1 MGDNM
6 RIKLIGTGSMYTTY
20 NSACT
25 LIDDKIIVDM
35 PNGTI
40 KQLLK
45 EKINVELIDII
56 LITHMHGDHTAD
68 IPFFLKYVFNYLKTN
83 KTIKIIGPLGIK
95 NKITKLFNAYNFED
109 EEEIKQFFNIEFIEI
124 LENEINI
131 DNYFIKSYLVH
142 HGEEKPALG
151 YVINN
156 KLGLTGD
163 SGLCGNIEE
172 IFKNSEIIISDSS
185 LKIGDS
191 CHLGINDLDYLVKKY
206 NKKVL
211 CTHLRD
217 ETRNIIN
224 NNNLKNIIVE
234 EDFYEIEL

>member
-1 MGDNM
+1 MK
-6 RIKLIGTGSMYTTY
+6 IKLVGTGAMYTAY

-25 LIDDKIIVDM
+25 LIDNKIIVDM

-45 EKINVELIDII
+45 ENINVSLIDII

-68 IPFFLKYVFNYLKTN
+68 IPFFLKYIFNYLKIKKN
-83 KTIKIIGPLGIK
+83 IKIVGPLGIK
-95 NKITKLFNAYNFED
+95 NKIIKLFNAYNFED
-109 EEEIKQFFNIEFIEI
+109 EKEIEQFFNIEFIEI
-124 LENEINI
+124 LENEIEI
-131 DNYFIKSYLVH
+131 DNYFIKSYLVL

-151 YVINN
+151 YVIDN

-163 SGLCGNIEE
+163 SGLCNNIEE
-172 IFKNSEIIISDSS
+172 IFKKSQMIISDSS
-185 LKIGDS
+185 LDIGDS
-191 CHLGINDLDYLVKKY
+191 CHLGINDLDYLTKKY

-217 ETRNIIN
+217 ETRNIITRGN
-224 NNNLKNIIVE
+224 FENIIVK
-234 EDFYEIEL
+234 EDFYEIEI

>member
-1 MGDNM
+1 MK
-6 RIKLIGTGSMYTTY
+6 IKLVGTGAMYTAF

-25 LIDDKIIVDM
+25 LIDNKIIVDM

-45 EKINVELIDII
+45 ENINVGLIDII

-68 IPFFLKYVFNYLKTN
+68 IPFFLKYIFNYLKTKKN
-83 KTIKIIGPLGIK
+83 IKIVGPLGIK
-95 NKITKLFNAYNFED
+95 NKIIKLFNAYNFED
-109 EEEIKQFFNIEFIEI
+109 EKEIEQFFNIEFIEI
-124 LENEINI
+124 LENEIEI
-131 DNYFIKSYLVH
+131 DNYFIKSYLVL

-151 YVINN
+151 YVIDN

-163 SGLCGNIEE
+163 SGLCNNIEE
-172 IFKNSEIIISDSS
+172 IFKKSQMIISDSS
-185 LKIGDS
+185 LDIGDS
-191 CHLGINDLDYLVKKY
+191 CHLGINDLDYLTKKY

-217 ETRNIIN
+217 ETRNIITKGN
-224 NNNLKNIIVE
+224 FENIIVK
-234 EDFYEIEL
+234 EDFYEI

>member
-1 MGDNM
+1 MK
-6 RIKLIGTGSMYTTY
+6 IKLIGTGAMYTAY

-25 LIDDKIIVDM
+25 LIDNKIIVDM

-45 EKINVELIDII
+45 ENINVGLIDII

-68 IPFFLKYVFNYLKTN
+68 IPFFLKYIFNYLKIKKN
-83 KTIKIIGPLGIK
+83 IKIVGPLGIK
-95 NKITKLFNAYNFED
+95 NKIIKLFNAYNFED
-109 EEEIKQFFNIEFIEI
+109 EKEIEHFFNIEFIEI
-124 LENEINI
+124 LENEIEI
-131 DNYFIKSYLVH
+131 DNYFIKSYLVL

-151 YVINN
+151 YVIDN

-163 SGLCGNIEE
+163 SGLCNNIEE
-172 IFKNSEIIISDSS
+172 IFKKSQMIISDSS
-185 LKIGDS
+185 FDIGDS
-191 CHLGINDLDYLVKKY
+191 CHLGINDLDYLTKKY

-217 ETRNIIN
+217 ETRNIITKGN
-224 NNNLKNIIVE
+224 FENIIVK
-234 EDFYEIEL
+234 EDFYEIEI

>member
-1 MGDNM
+1 MK
-6 RIKLIGTGSMYTTY
+6 IKLVGTGAMYTAY

-25 LIDDKIIVDM
+25 LIDNKIIVDM

-45 EKINVELIDII
+45 ENINVGLIDII

-68 IPFFLKYVFNYLKTN
+68 IPFFLKYIFNYLKIKKN
-83 KTIKIIGPLGIK
+83 IKIVGPLGIK
-95 NKITKLFNAYNFED
+95 NKIIKLFNAYNFED
-109 EEEIKQFFNIEFIEI
+109 EKEIEQFFNIEFIEI
-124 LENEINI
+124 LENEIEI
-131 DNYFIKSYLVH
+131 DNYFIKSYLVL

-151 YVINN
+151 YVIDN

-163 SGLCGNIEE
+163 SGLCNNIEE
-172 IFKNSEIIISDSS
+172 IFKKSQVIISDSS
-185 LKIGDS
+185 LDIGDN
-191 CHLGINDLDYLVKKY
+191 CHLGINDLDYLTKKY

-217 ETRNIIN
+217 ETRNIITRGN
-224 NNNLKNIIVE
+224 FENIIVK
-234 EDFYEIEL
+234 EDFYEIEI

>member
-1 MGDNM
+1 MK
-6 RIKLIGTGSMYTTY
+6 IKLVGTGAMYTAY

-25 LIDDKIIVDM
+25 LIDNKIIVDM

-45 EKINVELIDII
+45 ENINVGLIDII

-68 IPFFLKYVFNYLKTN
+68 IPFFLKYIFNYLKIKKN
-83 KTIKIIGPLGIK
+83 IKIVGPLGIK
-95 NKITKLFNAYNFED
+95 NKIIKLFNAYNFED
-109 EEEIKQFFNIEFIEI
+109 EKEIEQFFNIEFIEI
-124 LENEINI
+124 LENEIEI
-131 DNYFIKSYLVH
+131 DNYFIKSYLVL

-151 YVINN
+151 YVIDS

-163 SGLCGNIEE
+163 SGLCNNIEE
-172 IFKNSEIIISDSS
+172 IFKKSQMIISDSS
-185 LKIGDS
+185 LDIGDS
-191 CHLGINDLDYLVKKY
+191 CHLGINDLDYLTKKY

-217 ETRNIIN
+217 ETRNIITRGN
-224 NNNLKNIIVE
+224 FENIIVK
-234 EDFYEIEL
+234 EDFYEIEI

>member
-1 MGDNM
+1 MK
-6 RIKLIGTGSMYTTY
+6 IKLVGTGAMYTAY

-25 LIDDKIIVDM
+25 LIDNKIIVDM

-45 EKINVELIDII
+45 ENINVGLIDII

-68 IPFFLKYVFNYLKTN
+68 IPFFLKYIFNYLKIKKN
-83 KTIKIIGPLGIK
+83 IKIVGPLGIK
-95 NKITKLFNAYNFED
+95 NKIIKLFNAYNFED
-109 EEEIKQFFNIEFIEI
+109 EKELEQFFNIEFIEI
-124 LENEINI
+124 LENEIEI
-131 DNYFIKSYLVH
+131 DNYFIKSYLVL

-151 YVINN
+151 YVIDN

-163 SGLCGNIEE
+163 SGLCNNIEE
-172 IFKNSEIIISDSS
+172 IFKKSQMIISDSS
-185 LKIGDS
+185 LDIGDS
-191 CHLGINDLDYLVKKY
+191 CHLGINDLDYLTKKY

-217 ETRNIIN
+217 ETRNIITRGN
-224 NNNLKNIIVE
+224 FENIIVK
-234 EDFYEIEL
+234 EDFYEIEI

>member
-1 MGDNM
+1 MK
-6 RIKLIGTGSMYTTY
+6 IKLVGTGAMYTAY

-25 LIDDKIIVDM
+25 LIDNKIIVDM

-45 EKINVELIDII
+45 ENINVGLIDII

-68 IPFFLKYVFNYLKTN
+68 IPFFLKYIFNYLKTKKN
-83 KTIKIIGPLGIK
+83 IKIVGPLGIK
-95 NKITKLFNAYNFED
+95 NKIIKLFNAYNFEN
-109 EEEIKQFFNIEFIEI
+109 EKEIEQFFNIEFIEI
-124 LENEINI
+124 LENEIEI
-131 DNYFIKSYLVH
+131 DNYFIKSYLIL

-151 YVINN
+151 YVIDN

-163 SGLCGNIEE
+163 SGLCNNIEE
-172 IFKNSEIIISDSS
+172 IFKKSQMIISDSS
-185 LKIGDS
+185 LDIGDS
-191 CHLGINDLDYLVKKY
+191 CHLGINDLDYLTKKY

-217 ETRNIIN
+217 ETRNIITKGN
-224 NNNLKNIIVE
+224 FENIIVK
-234 EDFYEIEL
+234 EDFYEIEI

>member
-1 MGDNM
+1 MK
-6 RIKLIGTGSMYTTY
+6 IKLVGTGAMYTAY

-25 LIDDKIIVDM
+25 LIDNKIIVDM

-45 EKINVELIDII
+45 KNINVGLIDII

-68 IPFFLKYVFNYLKTN
+68 IPFFLKYIFNYLKIKKN
-83 KTIKIIGPLGIK
+83 IKIVGPLGIK
-95 NKITKLFNAYNFED
+95 NKIIELFNAYNFEN
-109 EEEIKQFFNIEFIEI
+109 EKEIEQFFNIEFIEI
-124 LENEINI
+124 LENEIEI
-131 DNYFIKSYLVH
+131 DNYFIKSYLVL

-151 YVINN
+151 YVIDN

-163 SGLCGNIEE
+163 SGLCNNIEE
-172 IFKNSEIIISDSS
+172 IFKKSQMIISDSS
-185 LKIGDS
+185 LDIGDS
-191 CHLGINDLDYLVKKY
+191 CHLGINDLDYLTKKY

-217 ETRNIIN
+217 ETRNIITKGN
-224 NNNLKNIIVE
+224 FENIIVK
-234 EDFYEIEL
+234 EDFYEIEI

>member
-1 MGDNM
+1 MK
-6 RIKLIGTGSMYTTY
+6 IKLVGTGAMYTAY

-25 LIDDKIIVDM
+25 LIDNKIIVDM

-45 EKINVELIDII
+45 ENINVGLIDII

-68 IPFFLKYVFNYLKTN
+68 IPFFLKYIFNYLKTKKN
-83 KTIKIIGPLGIK
+83 IKIVGPLGIK
-95 NKITKLFNAYNFED
+95 NKIIKLFNVYNFED
-109 EEEIKQFFNIEFIEI
+109 EKEIEQFFNIEFIEI
-124 LENEINI
+124 LENEIEI
-131 DNYFIKSYLVH
+131 DNYFIKSYLVL

-151 YVINN
+151 YVIDN

-163 SGLCGNIEE
+163 SGLCNNIEK
-172 IFKNSEIIISDSS
+172 IFKKSQMIISDSS
-185 LKIGDS
+185 LDIGDS
-191 CHLGINDLDYLVKKY
+191 CHLGINDLDYLTKKY

-217 ETRNIIN
+217 ETRNIITRGN
-224 NNNLKNIIVE
+224 FENIIVK
-234 EDFYEIEL
+234 EDFYEIEI

>member
-1 MGDNM
+1 MK
-6 RIKLIGTGSMYTTY
+6 IKLVGTGAMYTAY

-25 LIDDKIIVDM
+25 LIDNKIIVDM

-45 EKINVELIDII
+45 ENINVGLIDII

-68 IPFFLKYVFNYLKTN
+68 IPFFLKYIFNYLKTKKN
-83 KTIKIIGPLGIK
+83 IKIVGPLGIK
-95 NKITKLFNAYNFED
+95 NKIIKLFNAYNFED
-109 EEEIKQFFNIEFIEI
+109 EKEIEQFFNIEFIEI
-124 LENEINI
+124 LENEIEIN
-131 DNYFIKSYLVH
+131 NYFIKSYLVL

-151 YVINN
+151 YVIDN

-163 SGLCGNIEE
+163 SGLCNNIEE
-172 IFKNSEIIISDSS
+172 IFKKSQMIISDSS
-185 LKIGDS
+185 LDIGDS
-191 CHLGINDLDYLVKKY
+191 CHLGINDLDYLTKKY

-217 ETRNIIN
+217 ETRNIITKGN
-224 NNNLKNIIVE
+224 FENIIVK
-234 EDFYEIEL
+234 EDFYEIEI

>member
-1 MGDNM
+1 MK
-6 RIKLIGTGSMYTTY
+6 IKLIGTGAMYTAY

-25 LIDDKIIVDM
+25 LIDNKIIVDM

-45 EKINVELIDII
+45 ENINVGLIDII

-68 IPFFLKYVFNYLKTN
+68 IPFFLKYIFNYLKSKKN
-83 KTIKIIGPLGIK
+83 IKIVGPLGIK
-95 NKITKLFNAYNFED
+95 NKIIKLFNAYNFED
-109 EEEIKQFFNIEFIEI
+109 EKEIEQFFNIEFIEI
-124 LENEINI
+124 LENEIEI
-131 DNYFIKSYLVH
+131 DNYFIKSYLVL

-151 YVINN
+151 YVIDN

-163 SGLCGNIEE
+163 SGLCNNIEE
-172 IFKNSEIIISDSS
+172 IFKKSQMIISDSS
-185 LKIGDS
+185 LDIGDS
-191 CHLGINDLDYLVKKY
+191 CHLGINDLDYLTKKY

-217 ETRNIIN
+217 ETRNIITKGN
-224 NNNLKNIIVE
+224 FENIIVK
-234 EDFYEIEL
+234 EDFYEIEI

>member
-1 MGDNM
+1 MK
-6 RIKLIGTGSMYTTY
+6 IKLIGTGAMYTAY

-25 LIDDKIIVDM
+25 LIDNKIIVDM

-45 EKINVELIDII
+45 ENINVGLIDII

-68 IPFFLKYVFNYLKTN
+68 IPFFLKYIFNYLKTN
-83 KTIKIIGPLGIK
+83 KNIKIVGPLGIK
-95 NKITKLFNAYNFED
+95 NKIIKLFNAYNFED
-109 EEEIKQFFNIEFIEI
+109 EKEIEQFFNIEFIEI
-124 LENEINI
+124 LENEIEI
-131 DNYFIKSYLVH
+131 DNYFIKSYLVL

-151 YVINN
+151 YVIDN

-163 SGLCGNIEE
+163 SGLCNNIEE
-172 IFKNSEIIISDSS
+172 IFKKSQMIISDSS
-185 LKIGDS
+185 LDIGDS
-191 CHLGINDLDYLVKKY
+191 CHLGINDLDYLTKKY

-217 ETRNIIN
+217 ETRNIITRGN
-224 NNNLKNIIVE
+224 FENIIVK
-234 EDFYEIEL
+234 EDFYEIEI

>member
-1 MGDNM
+1 MK
-6 RIKLIGTGSMYTTY
+6 IKLIGTGAMYTAY

-25 LIDDKIIVDM
+25 LIDNKIIVDM

-45 EKINVELIDII
+45 ENINVGLIDII

-68 IPFFLKYVFNYLKTN
+68 IPFFLKYIFNYLKTKKN
-83 KTIKIIGPLGIK
+83 IKIVGPLGIK
-95 NKITKLFNAYNFED
+95 NKIIKLFNAYNFED
-109 EEEIKQFFNIEFIEI
+109 EKEIEHFFNIEFIEI
-124 LENEINI
+124 LENEIEI
-131 DNYFIKSYLVH
+131 DNYFIKSYLVL

-151 YVINN
+151 YVIDN

-163 SGLCGNIEE
+163 SGLCNNIEE
-172 IFKNSEIIISDSS
+172 IFKKSQVIISDSS
-185 LKIGDS
+185 LDIGDS
-191 CHLGINDLDYLVKKY
+191 CHLGINDLDYLTKKY

-217 ETRNIIN
+217 ETRNIITKGN
-224 NNNLKNIIVE
+224 FENIIVK
-234 EDFYEIEL
+234 EDFYEIEI

>member
-1 MGDNM
+1 MK
-6 RIKLIGTGSMYTTY
+6 IKLVGTGAMYTAY

-25 LIDDKIIVDM
+25 LIDNKIIVDM

-45 EKINVELIDII
+45 ENINVGLIDII

-68 IPFFLKYVFNYLKTN
+68 IPFFLKYIFNYLKTN
-83 KTIKIIGPLGIK
+83 KNIKIVGPLGIK
-95 NKITKLFNAYNFED
+95 NKIIKLFNAYNFED
-109 EEEIKQFFNIEFIEI
+109 EKEIEQFFNIEFIEI
-124 LENEINI
+124 LENEIEI
-131 DNYFIKSYLVH
+131 DNYFIKSYLVL

-151 YVINN
+151 YVIDN

-163 SGLCGNIEE
+163 SGLCNNIEE
-172 IFKNSEIIISDSS
+172 IFKKSQMIISDSS
-185 LKIGDS
+185 LDIGDS
-191 CHLGINDLDYLVKKY
+191 CHLGINDLDYLTKKY

-217 ETRNIIN
+217 ETRNIITRGN
-224 NNNLKNIIVE
+224 FENIIVK
-234 EDFYEIEL
+234 EDFYEIEI

>member
-1 MGDNM
+1 MK
-6 RIKLIGTGSMYTTY
+6 IKLVGTGAMYTAF

-25 LIDDKIIVDM
+25 LIDNKIIVDM

-45 EKINVELIDII
+45 ENINVGLIDII

-68 IPFFLKYVFNYLKTN
+68 IPFFLKYIFNYLKTKKN
-83 KTIKIIGPLGIK
+83 IKIVGPLGIK
-95 NKITKLFNAYNFED
+95 NKIIKLFNAYNFED
-109 EEEIKQFFNIEFIEI
+109 EKEIEQFFNIEFIEI
-124 LENEINI
+124 LENEIEI
-131 DNYFIKSYLVH
+131 DNYFIKSYLVL

-151 YVINN
+151 YVIDN

-163 SGLCGNIEE
+163 SGLCNNIEE
-172 IFKNSEIIISDSS
+172 IFKKSQMIISDSS
-185 LKIGDS
+185 LDIGDS
-191 CHLGINDLDYLVKKY
+191 CHLGINDLDYLTKKY

-217 ETRNIIN
+217 ETRNIITKGN
-224 NNNLKNIIVE
+224 FENIIVK
-234 EDFYEIEL
+234 EDFYEIEI

>member
-1 MGDNM
+1 MK
-6 RIKLIGTGSMYTTY
+6 IKLIGTGAMYTAY

-25 LIDDKIIVDM
+25 LIDNKIIVDM

-45 EKINVELIDII
+45 ENINVGLIDII

-68 IPFFLKYVFNYLKTN
+68 IPFFLKYIFNYLKIKKN
-83 KTIKIIGPLGIK
+83 IKIVGPLGIK
-95 NKITKLFNAYNFED
+95 NKIIKLFNAYNFED
-109 EEEIKQFFNIEFIEI
+109 EKEIEQFFNIEFIEI
-124 LENEINI
+124 LENEIEI
-131 DNYFIKSYLVH
+131 DNYFIKSYLVL

-151 YVINN
+151 YVIDN

-163 SGLCGNIEE
+163 SGLCNNIEK
-172 IFKNSEIIISDSS
+172 IFKKSQMIISDSS
-185 LKIGDS
+185 LDIGDS
-191 CHLGINDLDYLVKKY
+191 CHLGINDLDYLTKKY

-217 ETRNIIN
+217 ETRNIITRGN
-224 NNNLKNIIVE
+224 FENIIVK
-234 EDFYEIEL
+234 EDFYEIEI

>member
-1 MGDNM
+1 MK
-6 RIKLIGTGSMYTTY
+6 IKLIGTGAMYTAY

-25 LIDDKIIVDM
+25 LIDNKIIVDM

-45 EKINVELIDII
+45 ENINVGLIDII

-68 IPFFLKYVFNYLKTN
+68 IPFFLKYIFNYLKIKKN
-83 KTIKIIGPLGIK
+83 IKIVGPLGIK
-95 NKITKLFNAYNFED
+95 NKIIKLFNAYNFED
-109 EEEIKQFFNIEFIEI
+109 EKEIEQFFNIEFIEI
-124 LENEINI
+124 LENEIEI
-131 DNYFIKSYLVH
+131 DNYFIKSYLVL

-151 YVINN
+151 YVIDN

-163 SGLCGNIEE
+163 SGLCNNIEE
-172 IFKNSEIIISDSS
+172 IFKKSQMIISDSS
-185 LKIGDS
+185 LDIGDS
-191 CHLGINDLDYLVKKY
+191 CHLGINDLDYLTKKY

-217 ETRNIIN
+217 ETRNIITKGN
-224 NNNLKNIIVE
+224 FENIIVK
-234 EDFYEIEL
+234 EDFYEIEI

>member
-1 MGDNM
+1 MK
-6 RIKLIGTGSMYTTY
+6 IKLIGTGAMYTAY

-25 LIDDKIIVDM
+25 LIDNKIIVDM

-45 EKINVELIDII
+45 ENINVGLIDII

-68 IPFFLKYVFNYLKTN
+68 IPFFLKYIFNYLKTKKN
-83 KTIKIIGPLGIK
+83 IKIVGPLGIK
-95 NKITKLFNAYNFED
+95 NKIIKLFNAYNFED
-109 EEEIKQFFNIEFIEI
+109 EKEIEHFFNIEFIEI
-124 LENEINI
+124 LENEIEI
-131 DNYFIKSYLVH
+131 DNYFIKSYLVL

-151 YVINN
+151 YVIDN

-163 SGLCGNIEE
+163 SGLCNNIEE
-172 IFKNSEIIISDSS
+172 IFKKSQMIISDSS
-185 LKIGDS
+185 LDIGDS
-191 CHLGINDLDYLVKKY
+191 CHLGINDLDYLTKKY

-217 ETRNIIN
+217 ETRNIITKGN
-224 NNNLKNIIVE
+224 FENIIVK
-234 EDFYEIEL
+234 EDFYEIEI

>member
-1 MGDNM
+1 MK
-6 RIKLIGTGSMYTTY
+6 IKLVGTGAMYTAY

-25 LIDDKIIVDM
+25 LIDNKIIVDM

-45 EKINVELIDII
+45 ENINVGLIDII

-68 IPFFLKYVFNYLKTN
+68 IPFFLKYIFNYLKTN
-83 KTIKIIGPLGIK
+83 KNIKIVGPLGIK
-95 NKITKLFNAYNFED
+95 NKIIKLFNAYNFED
-109 EEEIKQFFNIEFIEI
+109 EKEIEQFFNIEFIEI
-124 LENEINI
+124 LENEIEI
-131 DNYFIKSYLVH
+131 DNYFIKSYLVL

-151 YVINN
+151 YVIDN

-163 SGLCGNIEE
+163 SGLCNNIEE
-172 IFKNSEIIISDSS
+172 IFKKSQMIISDSS
-185 LKIGDS
+185 LDIGDS
-191 CHLGINDLDYLVKKY
+191 CHLGINDLDYLTKKY

-217 ETRNIIN
+217 ETRNIITKGN
-224 NNNLKNIIVE
+224 FENIIVK
-234 EDFYEIEL
+234 EDFYEIEI

>member
-1 MGDNM
+1 MK
-6 RIKLIGTGSMYTTY
+6 IKLVGTGAMYTAY

-25 LIDDKIIVDM
+25 LIDNKIIVDM

-45 EKINVELIDII
+45 ENINVGLIDII

-68 IPFFLKYVFNYLKTN
+68 IPFFLKYIFNYLKIKKN
-83 KTIKIIGPLGIK
+83 IKIVGPLGIK
-95 NKITKLFNAYNFED
+95 NKIIKLFNAYNFED
-109 EEEIKQFFNIEFIEI
+109 EKEIEQFFNIEFIEI
-124 LENEINI
+124 LENEIEI
-131 DNYFIKSYLVH
+131 DNYFIKSYLVL

-151 YVINN
+151 YVIDN

-163 SGLCGNIEE
+163 SGLCNNIEE
-172 IFKNSEIIISDSS
+172 IFKKSQMIISDSS
-185 LKIGDS
+185 LDIGDS
-191 CHLGINDLDYLVKKY
+191 CHLGINDLDYLTKKY

-217 ETRNIIN
+217 ETRNI
-224 NNNLKNIIVE
+224 VE
-234 EDFYEIEL
+234 ILCK

>member
-1 MGDNM
+1 MK
-6 RIKLIGTGSMYTTY
+6 IKLVGTGAMYTAY

-25 LIDDKIIVDM
+25 LIDNKIIVDM

-45 EKINVELIDII
+45 ENINVGLIDII

-68 IPFFLKYVFNYLKTN
+68 IPFFLKYIFNYLKTKKN
-83 KTIKIIGPLGIK
+83 IKIVGPLGIK
-95 NKITKLFNAYNFED
+95 NKIIKLFNAYNFED
-109 EEEIKQFFNIEFIEI
+109 EKEIEQFFNIEFIEI
-124 LENEINI
+124 LENEIEI
-131 DNYFIKSYLVH
+131 DNYFIKSYLIL

-151 YVINN
+151 YVIDN

-163 SGLCGNIEE
+163 SGLCNNIEE
-172 IFKNSEIIISDSS
+172 IFKKSQMIISDSS
-185 LKIGDS
+185 LDIGDS
-191 CHLGINDLDYLVKKY
+191 CHLGINDLDYLTKKY

-217 ETRNIIN
+217 ETRNIITKGN
-224 NNNLKNIIVE
+224 FENIIVK
-234 EDFYEIEL
+234 EDFYEIEI

>member
-1 MGDNM
+1 MK
-6 RIKLIGTGSMYTTY
+6 IKLVGTGAMYTAY

-25 LIDDKIIVDM
+25 LIDNKIIVDM

-45 EKINVELIDII
+45 ENINVGLIDII

-68 IPFFLKYVFNYLKTN
+68 IPFFLKYIFNYLKTKKN
-83 KTIKIIGPLGIK
+83 IKIVGPLGIK
-95 NKITKLFNAYNFED
+95 NKIIKLFNAYNFED
-109 EEEIKQFFNIEFIEI
+109 EKEIEQFFNIEFIEI
-124 LENEINI
+124 LENEIEI
-131 DNYFIKSYLVH
+131 DNYFIKSYLVL

-151 YVINN
+151 YVIDN

-163 SGLCGNIEE
+163 SGLCNNIEE
-172 IFKNSEIIISDSS
+172 IFKKSQMIISDSS
-185 LKIGDS
+185 LDIGDS
-191 CHLGINDLDYLVKKY
+191 CHLGINDLDYLTKKY

-217 ETRNIIN
+217 ETRNIITKGN
-224 NNNLKNIIVE
+224 FENIIVK
-234 EDFYEIEL
+234 EDFYEIEV

>member
-1 MGDNM
+1 MK
-6 RIKLIGTGSMYTTY
+6 IKLVGTGAMYTAY

-25 LIDDKIIVDM
+25 LIDNKIIVDM

-45 EKINVELIDII
+45 ENINVGLIDII

-68 IPFFLKYVFNYLKTN
+68 IPFFLKYIYNYLKIKKN
-83 KTIKIIGPLGIK
+83 IKIVGPLGIK
-95 NKITKLFNAYNFED
+95 NKIIKLFNAYNFED
-109 EEEIKQFFNIEFIEI
+109 EKEIEQFFNIEFIEI
-124 LENEINI
+124 LENEIEI
-131 DNYFIKSYLVH
+131 DNYFIKSYLVL

-151 YVINN
+151 YVIDN

-163 SGLCGNIEE
+163 SGLCNNIEE
-172 IFKNSEIIISDSS
+172 IFKKSQMIISDSS
-185 LKIGDS
+185 LDIGDS
-191 CHLGINDLDYLVKKY
+191 CHLGINDLDYLTKKY

-217 ETRNIIN
+217 ETRNIITRGN
-224 NNNLKNIIVE
+224 FENIIVK
-234 EDFYEIEL
+234 EDFYEIEI

>member
-1 MGDNM
+1 MK
-6 RIKLIGTGSMYTTY
+6 IKLVGTGAMYTAY

-25 LIDDKIIVDM
+25 LIDNKIIVDM

-45 EKINVELIDII
+45 ENINVGLIDII

-68 IPFFLKYVFNYLKTN
+68 IPFFLKYIFNYLKIKKN
-83 KTIKIIGPLGIK
+83 IKIVGPLGIK
-95 NKITKLFNAYNFED
+95 NKIIKLFNAYNFED
-109 EEEIKQFFNIEFIEI
+109 EKEIEQFFNIEFIEI
-124 LENEINI
+124 LENEIEI
-131 DNYFIKSYLVH
+131 DNYFIKSYLVL

-151 YVINN
+151 YVIDN

-163 SGLCGNIEE
+163 SGLCNNIEE
-172 IFKNSEIIISDSS
+172 IFKKSQMIISDSS
-185 LKIGDS
+185 LDIGDS
-191 CHLGINDLDYLVKKY
+191 CHLGINDLDYLTKKY

-217 ETRNIIN
+217 ETRNIITRGN
-224 NNNLKNIIVE
+224 FENIIVK
-234 EDFYEIEL
+234 EDFYEIEI

>member
-1 MGDNM
+1 MK
-6 RIKLIGTGSMYTTY
+6 IKLIGTGAMYTAY

-25 LIDDKIIVDM
+25 LIDNKIIVDM

-45 EKINVELIDII
+45 ENINVGLIDII

-68 IPFFLKYVFNYLKTN
+68 IPFFLKYIFNYLKTKKN
-83 KTIKIIGPLGIK
+83 IKIVGPLGIK
-95 NKITKLFNAYNFED
+95 NKIIKLFNAYNFED
-109 EEEIKQFFNIEFIEI
+109 EKEIEQFFNIEFIEI
-124 LENEINI
+124 LENEIEI
-131 DNYFIKSYLVH
+131 DNYFIKSYLVL

-151 YVINN
+151 YVIDN

-163 SGLCGNIEE
+163 SGLCNNIEE
-172 IFKNSEIIISDSS
+172 IFKKSQVIISDSS
-185 LKIGDS
+185 LDIGDS
-191 CHLGINDLDYLVKKY
+191 CHLGINDLDYLTKKY

-217 ETRNIIN
+217 ETRNIITKGN
-224 NNNLKNIIVE
+224 FENIIVK
-234 EDFYEIEL
+234 EDFYEIEI

>member
-1 MGDNM
+1 MK
-6 RIKLIGTGSMYTTY
+6 IKLVGTGAMYTAY

-25 LIDDKIIVDM
+25 LIDNKIIVDM

-45 EKINVELIDII
+45 ENINVGLIDII

-68 IPFFLKYVFNYLKTN
+68 IPFFLKYIFNYLKIKKN
-83 KTIKIIGPLGIK
+83 IKIVGPLGIK
-95 NKITKLFNAYNFED
+95 NKIIKLFNAYNFED
-109 EEEIKQFFNIEFIEI
+109 EKEIEQFFNIEFIEI
-124 LENEINI
+124 LENEIEIN
-131 DNYFIKSYLVH
+131 NYFIKSYLVL

-151 YVINN
+151 YVIDN

-163 SGLCGNIEE
+163 SGLCNNIEE
-172 IFKNSEIIISDSS
+172 IFKKSQMIISDSS
-185 LKIGDS
+185 LDIGDS
-191 CHLGINDLDYLVKKY
+191 CHLGINDLDYLTKKY

-217 ETRNIIN
+217 ETRNIITKGN
-224 NNNLKNIIVE
+224 FENIIVK
-234 EDFYEIEL
+234 EDFYEIEI

>member
-1 MGDNM
+1 MK
-6 RIKLIGTGSMYTTY
+6 IKLIGTGAMYTAY

-25 LIDDKIIVDM
+25 LIDNKIIVDM

-45 EKINVELIDII
+45 ENINVGLIDII

-68 IPFFLKYVFNYLKTN
+68 IPFFLKYIFNYLKTKKN
-83 KTIKIIGPLGIK
+83 IKIVGPLGIK
-95 NKITKLFNAYNFED
+95 NKIIKLFNAYNFED
-109 EEEIKQFFNIEFIEI
+109 EKEIEQFFNIEFIEI
-124 LENEINI
+124 LENEIEI
-131 DNYFIKSYLVH
+131 DNYFIKSYLVL

-151 YVINN
+151 YVIDN

-163 SGLCGNIEE
+163 SGLCNNIEE
-172 IFKNSEIIISDSS
+172 IFKKSQMIISDSS
-185 LKIGDS
+185 FDIGDS
-191 CHLGINDLDYLVKKY
+191 CHLGINDLDYLTKKY

-217 ETRNIIN
+217 ETRNIITKGN
-224 NNNLKNIIVE
+224 FENIIVK
-234 EDFYEIEL
+234 EDFYEIEI

>member
-1 MGDNM
+1 MK
-6 RIKLIGTGSMYTTY
+6 IKLVGTGAMYTAY

-25 LIDDKIIVDM
+25 LIDNKIIVDM

-45 EKINVELIDII
+45 ENINVGLIDII

-68 IPFFLKYVFNYLKTN
+68 IPFFLKYIFNYLKTKKN
-83 KTIKIIGPLGIK
+83 IKIVGPLGIK
-95 NKITKLFNAYNFED
+95 NKIIKLFNAYNFED
-109 EEEIKQFFNIEFIEI
+109 EKEIEHFFNIEFIEI
-124 LENEINI
+124 LENEIEI
-131 DNYFIKSYLVH
+131 DNYFIKSYLVL

-151 YVINN
+151 YVIDN

-163 SGLCGNIEE
+163 SGLCNNIEE
-172 IFKNSEIIISDSS
+172 IFKKSQMIISDSS
-185 LKIGDS
+185 LDIGDS
-191 CHLGINDLDYLVKKY
+191 CHLGINDLDYLTKKY

-217 ETRNIIN
+217 ETRNIITKGN
-224 NNNLKNIIVE
+224 FENIIVK
-234 EDFYEIEL
+234 EDFYEIEI

>member
-1 MGDNM
+1 M
-6 RIKLIGTGSMYTTY
+6 RIKLIGTGAMYTAY

-45 EKINVELIDII
+45 GKINVGLIDVI

-68 IPFFLKYVFNYLKTN
+68 IPFFLKYIFNYLKIN

-124 LENEINI
+124 LDNEIDI
-131 DNYFIKSYLVH
+131 DNYFIKSYLVL

-163 SGLCGNIEE
+163 SGLCDNIEE
-172 IFKNSEIIISDSS
+172 IFKNSQIIISDSS
-185 LKIGDS
+185 LEIGDS
-191 CHLGINDLDYLVKKY
+191 CHLGINDLDYLTKKY

-224 NNNLKNIIVE
+224 NDVFENIIAK
-234 EDFYEIEL
+234 EDFYEIEV